1 MKCKIRLNTSTQNH
15 TNMQVNKNETDN
27 QFSKHFRQKNFILS
41 EH

>member
-1 MKCKIRLNTSTQNH
+1 MQNH
-15 TNMQVNKNETDN
+15 TNIQVNKKETDN